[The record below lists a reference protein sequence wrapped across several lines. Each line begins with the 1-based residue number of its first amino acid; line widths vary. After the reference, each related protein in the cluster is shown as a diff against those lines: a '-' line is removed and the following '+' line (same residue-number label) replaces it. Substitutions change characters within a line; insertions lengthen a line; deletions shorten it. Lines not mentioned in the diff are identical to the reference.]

1 MNATMIL
8 QSIMIAM
15 FTIIALMILGYSIRK
30 VKNDT
35 PNNK

>member
-1 MNATMIL
+1 MNAKMTL
-8 QSIMIAM
+8 QNIMLAM
-15 FTIIALMILGYSIRK
+15 LTIMVLMILGYCIRK

>member
-15 FTIIALMILGYSIRK
+15 FTMMALAILGYCIRK

>member
-8 QSIMIAM
+8 QSIMVM
-15 FTIIALMILGYSIRK
+15 FTMMALAILGYCIRK

>member
-1 MNATMIL
+1 MNATMTL
-8 QSIMIAM
+8 QNIMLAM
-15 FTIIALMILGYSIRK
+15 LTIIALMILGYCIRK

>member
-1 MNATMIL
+1 MNAKMIS
-8 QSIMIAM
+8 QNIMLAM
-15 FTIIALMILGYSIRK
+15 FTIIALTVLGYCIRK